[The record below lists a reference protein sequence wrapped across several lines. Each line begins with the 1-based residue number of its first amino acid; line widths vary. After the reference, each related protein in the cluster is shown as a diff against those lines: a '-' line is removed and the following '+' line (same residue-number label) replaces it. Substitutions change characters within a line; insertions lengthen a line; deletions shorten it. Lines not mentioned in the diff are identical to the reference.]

1 VDDQRRLTIGET
13 IGIALPAA
21 ALHLYPAQHTQ

>member
-1 VDDQRRLTIGET
+1 LAIGER

-21 ALHLYPAQHTQ
+21 ALHLYPNTATKLPQVG